1 MHIFTAS
8 LTACIQRRD
17 ALHPEILR
25 GLAFEKRK
33 AARCFCQRFRNRVEK
48 TALSM
53 PGIRKNGVTC
63 IAIKREE
70 ERWKQKSAS
79 NPLRHLGLCADAD

>member
-1 MHIFTAS
+1 M
-8 LTACIQRRD
+8 
-17 ALHPEILR
+17 HPEILR

-53 PGIRKNGVTC
+53 LGIRKNGVTLYSY
-63 IAIKREE
+63 KKEKKKDGNKE
-70 ERWKQKSAS
+70 SAS

>member
-48 TALSM
+48 TALYHA
-53 PGIRKNGVTC
+53 GY
-63 IAIKREE
+63 
-70 ERWKQKSAS
+70 QKKMV
-79 NPLRHLGLCADAD
+79 